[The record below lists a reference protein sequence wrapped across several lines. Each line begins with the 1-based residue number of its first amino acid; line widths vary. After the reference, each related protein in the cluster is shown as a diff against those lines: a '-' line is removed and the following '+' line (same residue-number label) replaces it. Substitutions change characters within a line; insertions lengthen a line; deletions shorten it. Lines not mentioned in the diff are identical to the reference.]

1 MSSTKLR
8 VLVTDDEEELTIL
21 MGLSLRK
28 AGFDVDTAC
37 DGLEALDKIKN
48 ALAQENPYI
57 VLVTDQMMPGMNGQE
72 LLRKARELDNTLEV
86 IMVTAAGSLK
96 SAITAMREDGAYD
109 YLLKPLESM
118 RQLNMAVE
126 RAAAHRELLKDR
138 QGLQQRIGLMLANT
152 GDAIISADENDDIEF
167 INQAA
172 LELCRKNDLQN
183 KNALQNLPGTLSQL
197 VKNWRSAG
205 SSQPA
210 MVEINWIDNTVQM
223 VQLNSILGENGEQQG
238 WIMILRDVTHLKQLD
253 EMRTK
258 MLSSVAS
265 QVRAPLAEAMNHLV
279 KLNLLTAH
287 DEEIGEIISRLTQ
300 IWGHIHKWGN
310 DLSDVVAIGSA
321 PQQRLDLIDLYTVLS
336 ANRLKPT
343 ELLVKK
349 WGCKLTLNMEEDLPK
364 VYADPDLLIQL
375 LKGLVNRAVSRSSAH
390 DEVIITTRQ
399 HEGQVWVDITDNGPP
414 VEKTDLPYIFETSF
428 GTDRFSQ
435 TTTGLEMAKVKTI
448 LDRMGGQVWVRGEP
462 NAGNTISICLP
473 IAKDTSGTSNSL

>member
-1 MSSTKLR
+1 MSSEKLR

-28 AGFDVDTAC
+28 AGFDVETAC
-37 DGLEALDKIKN
+37 DGLDALEKIKN
-48 ALAQENPYI
+48 ALAVKNPFI

-152 GDAIISADENDDIEF
+152 GDAILSADENDNIEF

-172 LELCRKNDLQN
+172 LQLCRKDDLQY
-183 KNALQNLPGTLSQL
+183 KNALQHLPDTLSQL

-210 MVEINWIDNTVQM
+210 MVEINWINNTVQM
-223 VQLNSILGENGEQQG
+223 VQLNNILGENREPQG

-253 EMRTK
+253 DMRTK

-321 PQQRLDLIDLYTVLS
+321 PEQRLELVDLRTVLS

-343 ELLVKK
+343 ELLVRK
-349 WGCKLTLNMEEDLPK
+349 WGCKLTMEIEEDLPE

-390 DEVIITTRQ
+390 DEVTITTRQ
-399 HEGQVWVDITDNGPP
+399 HEGQVWIDITDEGPP

-428 GTDRFSQ
+428 GTDRFNQ
-435 TTTGLEMAKVKTI
+435 TVTGLEMAKVKTI

-473 IAKDTSGTSNSL
+473 IAKNA